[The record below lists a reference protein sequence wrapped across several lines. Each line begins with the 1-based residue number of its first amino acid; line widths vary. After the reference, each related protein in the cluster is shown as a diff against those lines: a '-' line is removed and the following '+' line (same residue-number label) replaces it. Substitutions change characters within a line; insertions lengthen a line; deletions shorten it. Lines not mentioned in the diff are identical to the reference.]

1 MSGLLSAQEE
11 AEALIQDI
19 KKGNIHRDS
28 LWPSIDY
35 DHVSTP
41 TCQTIFSLIDPKKS
55 TRGNSQIIPETP
67 RKQQIS
73 RQLDCLLAERAYL
86 VKKRISEAQDLNAR
100 IKMRLEPIYTF
111 LRAARRTEAEQ
122 FNFPYTDQQLLQ
134 SLATVRHAL
143 DAVED
148 MVRGNTDLDVTEP
161 ETELGDSDTTRVE
174 CKPDF

>member
-1 MSGLLSAQEE
+1 MLNLVALKGIFWVVAEEGSTEEQLWICMRSAREGGKNKAKGVE
-11 AEALIQDI
+11 AGDI
-19 KKGNIHRDS
+19 CRQIPVP
-28 LWPSIDY
+28 PS
-35 DHVSTP
+35 T
-41 TCQTIFSLIDPKKS
+41 T
-55 TRGNSQIIPETP
+55 
-67 RKQQIS
+67 IS
-73 RQLDCLLAERAYL
+73 RIAQLD
-86 VKKRISEAQDLNAR
+86 LNTR
-100 IKMRLEPIYTF
+100 IKMRLEPIYAF

-161 ETELGDSDTTRVE
+161 ETELGDSDATRVE